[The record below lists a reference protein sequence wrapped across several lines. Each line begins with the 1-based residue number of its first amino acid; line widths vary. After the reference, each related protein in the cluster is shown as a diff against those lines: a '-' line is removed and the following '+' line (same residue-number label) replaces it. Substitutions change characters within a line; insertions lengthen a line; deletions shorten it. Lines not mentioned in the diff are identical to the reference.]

1 MLLSFSL
8 DDNNV
13 KSKIKTDRDIKLQH
27 NKFVNI
33 SPLIIQLIPKN
44 NINKN
49 KMTVSEVE
57 TVKKENLLLK
67 YSNKLFSV
75 FLSCMNP
82 CNVLSLRL
90 WGVRLSGHLFELLS
104 DQLPDYQLMNKEINN
119 NKIIRIKSYA
129 TRRKEYENIVEN
141 DKNDEIRINKNLYN
155 SLCQDINEG
164 ILLLINGLNDSSDVV
179 RYAVLTALQNCV
191 PLILQDQVIFFC

>member
-13 KSKIKTDRDIKLQH
+13 KSKIKTDRDIKLQY

-44 NINKN
+44 NIIKN

-75 FLSCMNP
+75 F
-82 CNVLSLRL
+82 
-90 WGVRLSGHLFELLS
+90 
-104 DQLPDYQLMNKEINN
+104 
-119 NKIIRIKSYA
+119 
-129 TRRKEYENIVEN
+129 
-141 DKNDEIRINKNLYN
+141 
-155 SLCQDINEG
+155 
-164 ILLLINGLNDSSDVV
+164 
-179 RYAVLTALQNCV
+179 
-191 PLILQDQVIFFC
+191 